1 MKFPD
6 NGFSA
11 KCQQQL
17 FLLRW
22 RNACLHMKN
31 VMKKKILL
39 FQFETSSLYMTWHN
53 ITLSIYDNICK
64 QIQNKERYIMQTTR
78 NRKRLLNLKFKYG
91 MFRRIK
97 RYHFVMPVHDCLM
110 VCNSGRSFFFYINNS
125 IYNYKNVLQ
134 LHYILFHKRSPIDLK
149 NESW

>member
-39 FQFETSSLYMTWHN
+39 FQFEISSLYMTWHN

-64 QIQNKERYIMQTTR
+64 QIQYKERYIMQTTR

-97 RYHFVMPVHDCLM
+97 RYHFLMPVHDCFM
-110 VCNSGRSFFFYINNS
+110 VCNSGRSFLFTSITVYI
-125 IYNYKNVLQ
+125 IIQMYYNYITFFLT
-134 LHYILFHKRSPIDLK
+134 